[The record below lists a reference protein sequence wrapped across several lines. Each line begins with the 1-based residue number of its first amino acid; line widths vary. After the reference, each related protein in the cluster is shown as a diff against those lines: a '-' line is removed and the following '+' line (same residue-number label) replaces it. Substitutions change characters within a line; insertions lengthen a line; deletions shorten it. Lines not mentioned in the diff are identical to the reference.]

1 LTFVRVEGLIKIYRT
16 KTTEVVALRG
26 VNLSV
31 PQGGVAVIT
40 GPSGSGKTSLLNVIA
55 GLEPP
60 SAGSVSVKG
69 LRVNDLSDSQLADYR
84 RNVVGYIFQSF
95 NLVSFLTV
103 SQNVALP
110 MYLNGS
116 SAADCRQRSE
126 DLLESVGLASRAGR
140 FPRSLSGGEQQR
152 AAIATALCNDPPVIL
167 ADEPTAELDTEA
179 GAAILGLLS
188 DLSQSAGRT
197 LLLVSHDERANRIGG
212 SHYRIIDGTLSAD
225 NLDAVD
231 LRSPPERMSSHVGH
245 E

>member
-1 LTFVRVEGLIKIYRT
+1 MSFVRIDDVIKIYKT

-26 VNLSV
+26 VTLSV
-31 PQGGVAVIT
+31 PEGGLAVIT
-40 GPSGSGKTSLLNVIA
+40 GPSGSGKTSLLNIVA

-60 SAGSVSVKG
+60 SAGTVLVKG
-69 LRVNDLSDSQLADYR
+69 LRVHDLGDKELADYR
-84 RNVVGYIFQSF
+84 RNVIGYIFQSF

-103 SQNVALP
+103 RQNVVLP

-116 SAADCRQRSE
+116 TGAVCRRKSDE
-126 DLLESVGLASRAGR
+126 LLVSVGLASKADR

-179 GAAILGLLS
+179 GAAVLGLLS
-188 DLSQSAGRT
+188 DLSKSQGRT
-197 LLLVSHDERANRIGG
+197 VLLVSHDERANRIGG
-212 SHYRIIDGTLSAD
+212 RHYRMLDGTLLSD
-225 NLDAVD
+225 SNLASLGRLAESTSD
-231 LRSPPERMSSHVGH
+231 HVGH